1 MVQCSVVGC
10 KSRSERK
17 MENITFHVFPKALIL
32 REIWIRATGRQNWQP
47 QLHSR
52 ICSIHFERN
61 LFRKTAHRVY
71 LDKFPVPKFLIHL
84 EKDIRNYMKYKMG
97 FSSKI
102 LLSEKTLPSKFHCQ
116 EDYKRLGESDRQ
128 SAVVVQRKR
137 KREKELVRHVEE
149 GCHLEVQNMKDTV
162 QKGVNIVRDE
172 IKPDEDTSGAQG
184 RKTTTDILQMI
195 DKSIQSENET
205 QCHMGSV
212 PPGDVPSRCDSRKQ
226 TEEEQAEK
234 TAEGKIGN
242 WITLYRSA
250 TSSSF
255 HDASGD
261 PVVSASTSNQP
272 VQSNE
277 KQLITRET
285 RTEHNET
292 YENLADNRQIMVKIE
307 DEEIL
312 EKIQNS
318 INYETKTV
326 PQHVEDKVKTDR
338 PRRTQVRKNV
348 LEVTNVVCGSKR
360 KKEVT
365 LKRKVICSPKVY
377 QNALATKVDTIIARV
392 YHFFKKEYDFLAKKY
407 GKLLDLT
414 PFSKHKERTAQAT
427 GFHINVVEK
436 AVAEVVKKPGKKPK
450 KKKRK
455 KNIKKIEVEDNSET
469 ETGDE
474 TFGSGE
480 EMANPAAE
488 PSLTKE
494 LRAARKLRSLRDHSY
509 ALPISECP
517 DVTPKVEPIE
527 QLSETSTLTSALP
540 ETDPLKIED
549 SFEDTEYL
557 LEDLADIKEEIEF
570 SDEGFS

>member
-1 MVQCSVVGC
+1 MSNPNTRKSCVVPKC
-10 KSRSERK
+10 KNTTTNSPDNFFFIVPKDVKMRK
-17 MENITFHVFPKALIL
+17 KWIKAMKRLDPFGDNSTVYCCEDHFNLESDMENY
-32 REIWIRATGRQNWQP
+32 IR
-47 QLHSR
+47 
-52 ICSIHFERN
+52 
-61 LFRKTAHRVY
+61 
-71 LDKFPVPKFLIHL
+71 
-84 EKDIRNYMKYKMG
+84 YK
-97 FSSKI
+97 I
-102 LLSEKTLPSKFHCQ
+102 
-116 EDYKRLGESDRQ
+116 
-128 SAVVVQRKR
+128 
-137 KREKELVRHVEE
+137 
-149 GCHLEVQNMKDTV
+149 
-162 QKGVNIVRDE
+162 
-172 IKPDEDTSGAQG
+172 
-184 RKTTTDILQMI
+184 
-195 DKSIQSENET
+195 
-205 QCHMGSV
+205 MGSV
-212 PPGDVPSRCDSRKQ
+212 KRIKMNPNCVPTRFSCQ
-226 TEEEQAEK
+226 TEGKRKHLVTKVEGVVKKRVHSIEK
-234 TAEGKIGN
+234 S
-242 WITLYRSA
+242 TLSN
-250 TSSSF
+250 SS
-255 HDASGD
+255 DASGD

-455 KNIKKIEVEDNSET
+455 KNIKKIEVEDN
-469 ETGDE
+469 
-474 TFGSGE
+474 
-480 EMANPAAE
+480 
-488 PSLTKE
+488 
-494 LRAARKLRSLRDHSY
+494 R
-509 ALPISECP
+509 
-517 DVTPKVEPIE
+517 
-527 QLSETSTLTSALP
+527 
-540 ETDPLKIED
+540 
-549 SFEDTEYL
+549 
-557 LEDLADIKEEIEF
+557 
-570 SDEGFS
+570 

>member
-1 MVQCSVVGC
+1 MSYKSCAVPGC
-10 KSRSERK
+10 TNTTIKTPAK
-17 MENITFHVFPKALIL
+17 
-32 REIWIRATGRQNWQP
+32 
-47 QLHSR
+47 
-52 ICSIHFERN
+52 
-61 LFRKTAHRVY
+61 LFVT
-71 LDKFPVPKFLIHL
+71 VPKNTKVRNKWFQLASRNPK
-84 EKDIRNYMKYKMG
+84 EIRHNTVVFFCQDHFDLPYDMDNYMEYH
-97 FSSKI
+97 I
-102 LLSEKTLPSKFHCQ
+102 
-116 EDYKRLGESDRQ
+116 
-128 SAVVVQRKR
+128 
-137 KREKELVRHVEE
+137 
-149 GCHLEVQNMKDTV
+149 
-162 QKGVNIVRDE
+162 
-172 IKPDEDTSGAQG
+172 
-184 RKTTTDILQMI
+184 
-195 DKSIQSENET
+195 
-205 QCHMGSV
+205 MGSV
-212 PPGDVPSRCDSRKQ
+212 SKIRMKPGCLPTKFECQADRSKRASGISERPYTRKKQRQDSKESIKDLKESSVNKPLVF
-226 TEEEQAEK
+226 EE
-234 TAEGKIGN
+234 
-242 WITLYRSA
+242 
-250 TSSSF
+250 TSLCS
-255 HDASGD
+255 DASGD

-527 QLSETSTLTSALP
+527 QLSEPNIGLPSEDTSSVNETSTLTSALP

>member
-1 MVQCSVVGC
+1 MD
-10 KSRSERK
+10 KSYEELESD
-17 MENITFHVFPKALIL
+17 MENY
-32 REIWIRATGRQNWQP
+32 IR
-47 QLHSR
+47 
-52 ICSIHFERN
+52 
-61 LFRKTAHRVY
+61 
-71 LDKFPVPKFLIHL
+71 
-84 EKDIRNYMKYKMG
+84 YK
-97 FSSKI
+97 I
-102 LLSEKTLPSKFHCQ
+102 
-116 EDYKRLGESDRQ
+116 
-128 SAVVVQRKR
+128 
-137 KREKELVRHVEE
+137 
-149 GCHLEVQNMKDTV
+149 
-162 QKGVNIVRDE
+162 
-172 IKPDEDTSGAQG
+172 
-184 RKTTTDILQMI
+184 
-195 DKSIQSENET
+195 
-205 QCHMGSV
+205 MGSV
-212 PPGDVPSRCDSRKQ
+212 KRIKMNPNCVPTRFSCQ
-226 TEEEQAEK
+226 TEGKRKHLVTKVEGVVKKRVHSIEK
-234 TAEGKIGN
+234 S
-242 WITLYRSA
+242 TLSN
-250 TSSSF
+250 SS
-255 HDASGD
+255 DASGD

-527 QLSETSTLTSALP
+527 QLSEPNIGLPSEDTSSVNETSTLTSALP